1 MRILR
6 LPRSTDALIP
16 QTHGICVPILL
27 DASMRDLEDSG
38 MEFGIAKQCESN
50 KAIPHMLSTKAESR
64 FIALTSLE
72 L

>member
-1 MRILR
+1 
-6 LPRSTDALIP
+6 
-16 QTHGICVPILL
+16 
-27 DASMRDLEDSG
+27 MRDLEDSG